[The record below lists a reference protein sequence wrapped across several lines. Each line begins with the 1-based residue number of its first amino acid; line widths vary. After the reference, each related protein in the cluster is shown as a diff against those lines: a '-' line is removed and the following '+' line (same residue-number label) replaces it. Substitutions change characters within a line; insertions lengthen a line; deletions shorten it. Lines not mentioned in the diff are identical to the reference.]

1 MNVTVFDYGAGNL
14 HSLAK
19 ALERVGASVRV
30 ETDAR
35 RALDGAALVLPGVGA
50 FGAAAERLSSGR
62 DVMRAALA
70 NGLPALGVCLGMQLL
85 MDGSDEGEG
94 AGLGLI
100 PGRVRMIEAKRRPH
114 MGWNDVEFDVEFKDV
129 EFKDVESTV
138 VESAD
143 AERAAAP
150 GPRTPISKDLLA
162 YFAHSY
168 VCEPRDSGCVRAWS
182 THESDRFPA
191 VVSMARTTGVQF
203 HPEKSGPGGLALL
216 AAWLQDVRSPRAKS

>member
-19 ALERVGASVRV
+19 ALERVGASVRI

-35 RALDGAALVLPGVGA
+35 RALDGGALVLPGVGA
-50 FGAAAERLSSGR
+50 FGAAAERMSPGR
-62 DVMRAALA
+62 DAMRAALL

-85 MDGSDEGEG
+85 LDGSDEGEG

-100 PGRVRMIEAKRRPH
+100 PGRVRMIETKRRPH
-114 MGWNDVEFDVEFKDV
+114 MGWNDVAFDVEFNDV
-129 EFKDVESTV
+129 EFKAVESTV
-138 VESAD
+138 VEFAVATSQTVL
-143 AERAAAP
+143 E
-150 GPRTPISKDLLA
+150 RTPGHSKDLLA

-168 VCEPRDSGCVRAWS
+168 VCEPRDLGCVRAWS

-203 HPEKSGPGGLALL
+203 HPEKSGPAGLALL